1 MKRILHIDSN
11 HPLLKQQ
18 LESAGFIN
26 EDDFISSKEQVEAK
40 IADYDGIVIRSRFKI
55 DKQFIDQAVNLKFI
69 ARVGAGLE
77 SIDCE
82 YASTKGIALIAAPEG
97 NRNAV
102 AV

>member
-69 ARVGAGLE
+69 ARVGAGL
-77 SIDCE
+77 
-82 YASTKGIALIAAPEG
+82 
-97 NRNAV
+97 
-102 AV
+102 